1 MNETRETCELDSTAG
16 LDRAALA
23 DSTQRLLNRGGWGNP
38 DVLLVGTDDGPVVV
52 KDFSKRSAWVRRCF
66 GRWLL
71 GREART
77 YQRLQGV
84 PGVPR
89 LLGQVDCEAL
99 VLEYRPGVLLSR
111 SLSGALPAGFLTELE
126 ESIELMHRRG
136 VVHLDL
142 RHRSNI
148 LAGDDGHPV
157 LLDFASAIS
166 FDSKRLGGRIGL
178 ACLAWIDR
186 RALRKWR
193 DRLGQ
198 PASESDSI
206 DSGSSAGSRG
216 ARRPM

>member
-1 MNETRETCELDSTAG
+1 MNETHEADSVAG

-23 DSTQRLLNRGGWGNP
+23 DSTQRLLNRGSWGNP
-38 DVLLVGTDDGPVVV
+38 DVLLVATSNGPVVV
-52 KDFSKRSAWVRRCF
+52 KDYSPRPAWVRRYF

-71 GREART
+71 VREART
-77 YQRLQGV
+77 YQRLQGI

-89 LLGQVDCEAL
+89 LQGQVDSEAL
-99 VLEYRPGVLLSR
+99 ILEYRPGVLLSR
-111 SLSGALPAGFLTELE
+111 SLSGGLPAGFLTELE
-126 ESIELMHRRG
+126 ASVQSMHRRG

-148 LAGDDGHPV
+148 LAGNDGHPV
-157 LLDFASAIS
+157 LLDFASS
-166 FDSKRLGGRIGL
+166 VGFDSTRLRGRIGL

-193 DRLGQ
+193 VRLDQ
-198 PASESDSI
+198 PVSESEPC